1 MIFSYDISERI
12 LAQSLRCSPKEEKV
26 VEMRVNRT
34 SKFSLGLKPFT
45 VVYICICDG
54 PQTDCQHI

>member
-12 LAQSLRCSPKEEKV
+12 LAPHKKTFGLSLRCSPKEEKV

-34 SKFSLGLKPFT
+34 SKFSRVPEK
-45 VVYICICDG
+45 
-54 PQTDCQHI
+54 